1 MQQNVRDRMANAKHP
16 SMLER
21 ASGALGT
28 MLSSRVL
35 FAFGRV
41 LITFMYWYAGL
52 GFLLNF
58 SGAVQEM
65 RSLGIEHS
73 TIITALTIAVQLAGS
88 WLIIDG
94 RLAWLGAGMLGV
106 FTLAT
111 IPVDHPFWAMTGA
124 AATQARLE
132 SEEHLTVVGGLILV
146 SILCHR
152 IFKLRRPGT
161 FPNA

>member
-1 MQQNVRDRMANAKHP
+1 MQRKILEGP
-16 SMLER
+16 SKFAATASTLLDAML
-21 ASGALGT
+21 T
-28 MLSSRVL
+28 SRTL

-41 LITFMYWYAGL
+41 LITFMYWYAAL
-52 GFLLNF
+52 GFLLDF

-73 TIITALTIAVQLAGS
+73 AVVTALTILLQLAGS
-88 WLIIDG
+88 WLVIDG

-111 IPVDHPFWAMTGA
+111 IPVDHPFWTMTGA

-132 SEEHLTVVGGLILV
+132 SEEHLTVIGGLILV

-152 IFKLRRPGT
+152 QFRLRFPGT
-161 FPNA
+161 SPSA

>member
-1 MQQNVRDRMANAKHP
+1 MF
-16 SMLER
+16 ER
-21 ASGALGT
+21 ASGALDT
-28 MLSSRVL
+28 MLSSEAL
-35 FAFGRV
+35 FTFGRV
-41 LITFMYWYAGL
+41 LITFMYWYAGF
-52 GFLLNF
+52 GFLLDF

-73 TIITALTIAVQLAGS
+73 AVVTALTILLQLAGS
-88 WLIIDG
+88 WLVIDG

-152 IFKLRRPGT
+152 QFKRRLPRT
-161 FPNA
+161 SPSARNKDDESRV

>member
-1 MQQNVRDRMANAKHP
+1 MQRKILEGP
-16 SMLER
+16 SKFAATASTLLDAML
-21 ASGALGT
+21 T
-28 MLSSRVL
+28 SRTL

-41 LITFMYWYAGL
+41 LITFMYWYAAL

-58 SGAVQEM
+58 SGAVEQM
-65 RSLGIEHS
+65 RGLGIEPEGG
-73 TIITALTIAVQLAGS
+73 IAALTIVVQLAGS

-94 RLAWLGAGMLGV
+94 RAAWLGAGMLGV

-111 IPVDHPFWAMTGA
+111 IPVDHHFWTMTGA
-124 AATQARLE
+124 AATRALLE

-152 IFKLRRPGT
+152 ERKLRSASARPERVKQRR
-161 FPNA
+161 

>member
-1 MQQNVRDRMANAKHP
+1 MERNVRDGVANAKHP
-16 SMLER
+16 SMLGL
-21 ASGALGT
+21 ASSALDT
-28 MLSSRVL
+28 MLSSRAL
-35 FAFGRV
+35 FASGRI

-73 TIITALTIAVQLAGS
+73 TVVTALTIAIQLAGS

-111 IPVDHPFWAMTGA
+111 IPVDHPFWTMTGA

-132 SEEHLTVVGGLILV
+132 SEEHLTVVGGLILL

-152 IFKLRRPGT
+152 EFKPHLRDASPG
-161 FPNA
+161 A